1 MQTNIIDEVENC
13 FCSLNTDVKIIKTL
27 AQYLRNEIEEEYN
40 AYDCSIGNISI
51 LLERLTK
58 NLYNEIKETE
68 EKILNLCEKVD

>member
-1 MQTNIIDEVENC
+1 MKTNIIDEVENC
-13 FCSLNTDVKIIKTL
+13 FCSLNTDAKIIKTL
-27 AQYLRNEIEEEYN
+27 AQYLHNEIEEEYD

>member
-1 MQTNIIDEVENC
+1 MKIKIADEIENS
-13 FCSLNTDVKIIKTL
+13 FCSLNTNAKIIKTL
-27 AQYLRNEIEEEYN
+27 AQFLHNEIEEGYDT
-40 AYDCSIGNISI
+40 YDCSIGNISI